1 MAFYLL
7 ISDAAPEQA
16 LPGLRGAGFDL
27 KTLPLGADAIAAIDL
42 APRAVLVDGV
52 ELPGRAFA
60 LLSELRTRAV
70 ELPSVVIVREDQL
83 ETYPWHE
90 VASDLLLPDASE
102 AQIRARAAMLHRR
115 AGGASE
121 DELRLGALSINTST
135 YRVAVDGRPL
145 ELTYKEFELLRYL
158 AASPGRVFT
167 RGTLLREVWGYDFY
181 GGARTVDVHVRR
193 LRAKLGPEN
202 EHLIETVRGV
212 GYRATDLLP

>member
-7 ISDAAPEQA
+7 ISDAAPEEA
-16 LPGLRGAGFDL
+16 LPGLREAGFDL
-27 KTLPLGADAIAAIDL
+27 KTLALGAEAARAIEL
-42 APRAVLVDGV
+42 APRAVLVDAV

-70 ELPSVVIVREDQL
+70 ELSSAVIVRDDQL
-83 ETYPWHE
+83 EAYPWHE
-90 VASDLLLPDASE
+90 VSHELFLPSASGAE
-102 AQIRARAAMLHRR
+102 IRARAAMLHRR
-115 AGGASE
+115 AGGVSE
-121 DELRLGALSINTST
+121 DELRLGSLSLNTST
-135 YRVAVDGRPL
+135 YRVTVDGRPL

-158 AASPGRVFT
+158 TAAPGRVFT

-193 LRAKLGPEN
+193 LRAKLGPEH